1 MQTARSAIC
10 CRTSTT
16 TRPVG
21 DDRASLHLGLL
32 ATHPNSL
39 FAEEWV
45 PATPNVEGSPNVFVW
60 NNTGI
65 DIVELYIVPWT
76 ETELGEN
83 LISVTMKSGEG
94 YSFKSAFASDVCAFM
109 SLAVSFDGQLF
120 GRENQDFCSTTDSY
134 ILRR

>member
-1 MQTARSAIC
+1 M
-10 CRTSTT
+10 
-16 TRPVG
+16 
-21 DDRASLHLGLL
+21 
-32 ATHPNSL
+32 
-39 FAEEWV
+39 
-45 PATPNVEGSPNVFVW
+45 FVW